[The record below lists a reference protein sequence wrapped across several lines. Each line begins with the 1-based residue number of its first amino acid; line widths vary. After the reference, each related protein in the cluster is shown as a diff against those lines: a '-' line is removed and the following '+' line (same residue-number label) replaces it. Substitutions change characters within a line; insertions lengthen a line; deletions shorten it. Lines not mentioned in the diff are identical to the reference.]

1 MTTHVFIVD
10 STTFKLHL
18 EYLFAGTGAAIGDK
32 LQRLHR
38 LYLDEDIERDV
49 YRREKADLLSR
60 KKSLEEKMADLN
72 KGTVAWLGLMREW
85 VKDAENIRETVV
97 SPSLPPKKSSAQKIF
112 GSNLFLNNR
121 LLVSTPTKPYAS
133 LREARLNF
141 SENELCLKLERAK
154 GIGPATQS
162 CPSSAVAVRFCLE
175 YLYNALR
182 TYFTQNP

>member
-1 MTTHVFIVD
+1 
-10 STTFKLHL
+10 
-18 EYLFAGTGAAIGDK
+18 
-32 LQRLHR
+32 
-38 LYLDEDIERDV
+38 LDEDIERDV

-85 VKDAENIRETVV
+85 IKDAENLRETVV

-141 SENELCLKLERAK
+141 SENELCLKLERDTR
-154 GIGPATQS
+154 IGLAPQ
-162 CPSSAVAVRFCLE
+162 PWEGRVLP
-175 YLYNALR
+175 LY
-182 TYFTQNP
+182 

>member
-1 MTTHVFIVD
+1 MREEI
-10 STTFKLHL
+10 
-18 EYLFAGTGAAIGDK
+18 AAIADK

-49 YRREKADLLSR
+49 YRAEKADLLSR

-72 KGTVAWLGLMREW
+72 KGAISWLEPLRGW
-85 VKDAENIRETVV
+85 IKDAENLRETVV

-133 LREARLNF
+133 LREAGANF
-141 SENELCLKLERAK
+141 GENELCLKLERET
-154 GIGPATQS
+154 GIELA
-162 CPSSAVAVRFCLE
+162 SSAWEADVLP
-175 YLYNALR
+175 LY
-182 TYFTQNP
+182 